1 MKNAGPGGYF
11 CPVCETSVG
20 EFAPLPEYYREN
32 LRKHRSSIALEDLE
46 TLNVRQYSCP
56 ECGAADRDRLCALY
70 LEKRLGAPEKE
81 ARKVVIEFAPSRAF
95 TSLIRRKYPHIEL
108 RTADLSMEGV
118 DDRVDIMEMGSYP
131 DGCAD
136 AFVCSHVLEHV
147 ADDRKAFR
155 ELYRILKP
163 GGWGILMVPIL
174 VAADSIDEEAGPL
187 SDAERWRRF
196 GQNDHVRIYSRGGFL
211 ARAAEA
217 GFSVDRLG
225 IGHFG
230 REAFRK
236 CGIADGSV
244 LYVAEKR
251 CSAKQD
257 GSKMD

>member
-1 MKNAGPGGYF
+1 M
-11 CPVCETSVG
+11 CEKSVG
-20 EFAPLPEYYREN
+20 EFAPLPEFYREN
-32 LRKHRSSIALEDLE
+32 LRKHGSPIALEDME

-70 LEKRLGAPEKE
+70 LEKRLDAPAKE
-81 ARKVVIEFAPSRAF
+81 ARKVLIEFAPSRAF
-95 TSLIRRKYPHIEL
+95 TSLIRKKYPRIEH
-108 RTADLSMEGV
+108 RSADISMDGV
-118 DDRVDIMEMGSYP
+118 DDRVDIMDMRSYP

-163 GGWGILMVPIL
+163 GGWGILLVPIL
-174 VAADSIDEEAGPL
+174 VGADSIDEDAGPL

-196 GQNDHVRIYSRGGFL
+196 GQNDHVRIYSRVGFL

-217 GFSVDRLG
+217 GFSVDPLG
-225 IGHFG
+225 VEHFG

-236 CGIADGSV
+236 CGIADVSV

-251 CSAKQD
+251 CPAIQD
-257 GSKMD
+257 GSKID